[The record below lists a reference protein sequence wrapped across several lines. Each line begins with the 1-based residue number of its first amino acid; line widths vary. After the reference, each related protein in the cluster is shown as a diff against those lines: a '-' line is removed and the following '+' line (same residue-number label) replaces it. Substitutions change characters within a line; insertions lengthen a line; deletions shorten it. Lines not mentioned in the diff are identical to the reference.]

1 MKNVSSTDDL
11 VFFSRVAMNGSLTAT
26 ARELGLSLPAVSKR
40 LTLLEQRLG
49 VQLITRTTRRLDLTP
64 EGVLYLEGARPILR
78 QLDELESAVS
88 SRQQDLRGQLR
99 INASFGFGRRH
110 VTPLLSTFA
119 KHYPEI
125 ELSLDLTS
133 APVNLLTSGIDIDIR
148 VGEVPDSRLVAFHLL
163 DNPRILCASP
173 DYLARAGAP
182 RSIGDLPNHNCI
194 ILRQFESDYAIWRF
208 VHAGKEQALKVTG
221 TLSSNDG
228 EAVVSLA
235 LDGHGLILRS
245 RWDVHQHLRR
255 GDLVAVLPDYEAPR
269 ADIHAVYQQRR
280 HVPARISKCV
290 QYLAQNLP
298 ARFPDA

>member
-1 MKNVSSTDDL
+1 MSATDDL
-11 VFFSRVAMNGSLTAT
+11 AFFSRVAMNGSLTAT

-40 LTLLEQRLG
+40 LTMLEHRLG
-49 VQLITRTTRRLDLTP
+49 VQLIARTTRRLDLTP
-64 EGVLYLEGARPILR
+64 EGQLYLEGAQPILR

-88 SRQQDLRGQLR
+88 SRQQDLRGRLH

-110 VTPLLSTFA
+110 VTPVLSAFA
-119 KHYPEI
+119 KLYPEI

-133 APVNLLTSGIDIDIR
+133 EPVNLLKSGIDIDIR
-148 VGEVPDSRLVAFHLL
+148 VGEIPDSRLVAFHLL

-173 DYLARAGAP
+173 DYLERTGMP
-182 RSIGDLPNHNCI
+182 GNVKDLPNHNCI

-208 VHAGKEQALKVTG
+208 SRAGKEQALKVTG

-245 RWDVHQHLRR
+245 LWDVHEHLRR
-255 GDLVAVLPDYEAPR
+255 GDLIAVLPDYEAPR
-269 ADIHAVYQQRR
+269 ADIHGVYQQRR

-298 ARFPDA
+298 KRFPNT

>member
-1 MKNVSSTDDL
+1 MNPTDDL
-11 VFFSRVAMNGSLTAT
+11 AFFSRVAANGSLTAT
-26 ARELGLSLPAVSKR
+26 ARELGLSLPSVSRR
-40 LTLLEQRLG
+40 LALLEQRLG

-64 EGVLYLEGARPILR
+64 EGLLYLEGARPILR

-88 SRQQDLRGQLR
+88 SRQQDLRGQLH

-110 VTPLLSTFA
+110 VTPVLSAFA
-119 KHYPEI
+119 KEYPEI

-133 APVNLLTSGIDIDIR
+133 EPVNLLTSRIDIDIR
-148 VGEVPDSRLVAFHLL
+148 VGEIPDSRLVALHLL

-173 DYLARAGAP
+173 DYLARVGTP
-182 RSIGDLPNHNCI
+182 RTVSDLLNHNCI

-221 TLSSNDG
+221 SLSSNDG

-245 RWDVHQHLRR
+245 LWDVYEYLRK

-269 ADIHAVYQQRR
+269 ADIHAVYQQRQ

-290 QYLAQNLP
+290 QYLAHNLP
-298 ARFPDA
+298 KRFPDA